1 MRITHW
7 TIKVT
12 WGDGTEEYLNDIPNY
27 VAGAVDEFLT
37 EIEEERGAEE

>member
-12 WGDGTEEYLNDIPNY
+12 WDDGTEEYLNNIPNY

-37 EIEEERGAEE
+37 ELEEDAEEEQ

>member
-12 WGDGTEEYLNDIPNY
+12 WDDGTEEYLNNIPNY
-27 VAGAVDEFLT
+27 VADAVDEFLT
-37 EIEEERGAEE
+37 ELEEDTEEEQ